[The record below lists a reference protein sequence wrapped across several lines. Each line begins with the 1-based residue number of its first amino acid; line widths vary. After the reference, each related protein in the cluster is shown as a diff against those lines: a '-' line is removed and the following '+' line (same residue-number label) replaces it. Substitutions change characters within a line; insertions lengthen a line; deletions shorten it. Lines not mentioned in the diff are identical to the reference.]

1 MSIEALKKVTM
12 AYVNN
17 SENNTSNSVVF
28 LKTKALFKADVKK
41 NRKSPLPP
49 SSDRSK
55 GFFVTCLECNISRFF
70 LLSRKN
76 LKNCFM
82 CIGVYNKTC

>member
-17 SENNTSNSVVF
+17 SESNTSNSVVF

-49 SSDRSK
+49 SSDR
-55 GFFVTCLECNISRFF
+55 
-70 LLSRKN
+70 
-76 LKNCFM
+76 
-82 CIGVYNKTC
+82 

>member
-17 SENNTSNSVVF
+17 SESITSNSVVF

-41 NRKSPLPP
+41 KQKISPP
-49 SSDRSK
+49 
-55 GFFVTCLECNISRFF
+55 T
-70 LLSRKN
+70 
-76 LKNCFM
+76 
-82 CIGVYNKTC
+82 